1 MEGYKFN
8 GEEAGSIIGEEKNDS
23 AMAENYHAIRL
34 KRERLHSILILSV
47 GFLTVIV
54 GGFSLFFNISNPFS
68 EILRQGIAYNET
80 LAKQQE
86 AELLAQQT
94 KDTDNDGLSD
104 YLEINQYETS
114 PYLED
119 TDGDGITDKAE
130 IDAGEDPNCPQGQM
144 CFSTAGNTNDSG
156 QTTNGSTAGT
166 ADSRIVINAD
176 YVRNLMKQNGA
187 TDEQLEG
194 ATDEELMAEFK
205 QYLQN
210 NPDTANYLASQGVDL
225 SGLTGDSSATAAA
238 GNADLSSLN
247 IKSADDLK
255 NLTGAQVRQLMIS
268 AGASESLL
276 GSLTDDE
283 LKEMFLKQLQSK
295 LSEQTSSAQ

>member
-1 MEGYKFN
+1 MEGYQFN
-8 GEEAGSIIGEEKNDS
+8 GEAD
-23 AMAENYHAIRL
+23 ADLADVENTEMPADQADRTARL
-34 KRERLHSILILSV
+34 KKERLHSILILLI
-47 GFLTVIV
+47 GLLTIVI
-54 GGFSLFFNISNPFS
+54 GGSSLFFTVSNPFA
-68 EILRQGIAYNET
+68 EILKQGLAYNET
-80 LAKQQE
+80 LAKQQQ

-119 TDGDGITDKAE
+119 TDGDGINDKAE
-130 IDAGEDPNCPQGQM
+130 IDGGTDPNCPAGQT
-144 CFSTAGNTNDSG
+144 CFNTVTASEEIAGASGNTAPS
-156 QTTNGSTAGT
+156 Q
-166 ADSRIVINAD
+166 IVINAE
-176 YVRNLMKQNGA
+176 YVRKLMKQNGA

-210 NPDTANYLASQGVDL
+210 NPETVTYLTSQGVDV
-225 SGLTGDSSATAAA
+225 SGLIGDSASAVTA
-238 GNADLSSLN
+238 GNVDLSSLN

-268 AGASESLL
+268 AGASQSLL

-283 LKEMFLKQLQSK
+283 LKDMFLKQLQSK